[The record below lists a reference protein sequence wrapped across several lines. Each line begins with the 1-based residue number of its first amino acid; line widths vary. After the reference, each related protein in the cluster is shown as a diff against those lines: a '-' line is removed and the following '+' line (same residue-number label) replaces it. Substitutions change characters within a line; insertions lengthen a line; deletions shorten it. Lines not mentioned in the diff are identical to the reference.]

1 MSPLLLQRIGL
12 GIVFAWFFFG
22 GIGHFAATGFFAG
35 IVPPWIPVDARLLVY
50 VSGVFELLGAIG
62 ILIPSVRQWAGNGLF
77 LLTLCVTP
85 ANLHM
90 ALNPE
95 LFPGFPPV
103 LLWLRMVIQVALL
116 ACIWWS
122 TRDRSPAAATA
133 YASNSAA

>member
-1 MSPLLLQRIGL
+1 MSKLRIAGL
-12 GIVFAWFFFG
+12 GIVFCWFFFG
-22 GIGHFAATGFFAG
+22 GIGHFASTDFFAG
-35 IVPPWIPVDARLLVY
+35 IVPPWIPADPRLLVY
-50 VSGVFELLGAIG
+50 VSGVFELLGAFG
-62 ILIPSVRQWAGNGLF
+62 ILIAGVRRWAGNGLF

-122 TRDRSPAAATA
+122 TREPQEPLHAATA
-133 YASNSAA
+133 

>member
-1 MSPLLLQRIGL
+1 MKLSQRIGL

-22 GIGHFAATGFFAG
+22 GVGHFVATDFFAS
-35 IVPPWIPVDARLLVY
+35 IVPPWIPADPRLLVY
-50 VSGVFELLGAIG
+50 LSGVFELLGAVG
-62 ILIPSVRQWAGNGLF
+62 ILIPEVRRWAGNGLF

-95 LFPGFPPV
+95 LFPEMPAAA
-103 LLWLRMVIQVALL
+103 LWARMVIQVALL

-122 TRDRSPAAATA
+122 TRDRVPAQ
-133 YASNSAA
+133 ASNSVA